1 MVDEGACIMAGLYQ
15 YTTSKG
21 TFWRVNYTK
30 PDGTPTTR
38 RGFTTKRDAKLFAAE
53 NDVSQ
58 ARGEWVDPTDGKKT
72 VRHYAE
78 LYKQARLANLKP
90 SSRNVMETT
99 WRIHVEPHWGNR
111 QVSTIK
117 KSQVAAWVGTKNTE
131 RSPQT
136 VRRMVFV
143 LSGILELAVD
153 DRAIVRNPTV
163 GVQLPAKIKKPARY
177 LTHQQ
182 VELLAKQLKE
192 DEKSTIVRFL
202 AYTGLR
208 WGELAALRVQD
219 VDLVKNR
226 VTVEQNA
233 VLVSGV
239 YEIGTPKTG
248 KSRTLGSAPFLAFL
262 LRPLMKDKPPEA
274 YVFGDGQTVMRYPN
288 AGDGWFVGAVKRAR
302 KSDKTFPEI
311 TLHDLRHTAASLAVS
326 AGANVKA
333 VQRMLGHAS
342 AAMTLD
348 VYADLFDEDMDA
360 VATELGNA
368 RSVALGA

>member
-1 MVDEGACIMAGLYQ
+1 MAGIYQ
-15 YTTSKG
+15 YTNSKG

-72 VRHYAE
+72 VRQYAE

-90 SSRNVMETT
+90 SSRKVMETA

-117 KSQVAAWVGTKNTE
+117 KSQVSAWVGKKTAE
-131 RSPQT
+131 RSAQT

-143 LSGILELAVD
+143 LSGILELAAD

-163 GVQLPAKIKKPARY
+163 GVPLPAKAKKPARY
-177 LTHQQ
+177 LTHRQ
-182 VELLAKQLKE
+182 VEALAEQLK
-192 DEKSTIVRFL
+192 DHEKATIVRFL

-219 VDLVKNR
+219 VDLIKNR

-233 VLVSGV
+233 VLVNGL

-248 KSRTLGSAPFLAFL
+248 KARTLGSAPFLAFL
-262 LRPLMKDKPPEA
+262 LRAQMSGKTQEQ
-274 YVFGDGQTVMRYPN
+274 YVFGDDMSPMRYPN

-302 KSDKTFPEI
+302 EADETFPEI

-360 VATELGNA
+360 VATELGKA

>member
-1 MVDEGACIMAGLYQ
+1 MSGIYQ
-15 YTTSKG
+15 YQNSKG

-38 RGFTTKRDAKLFAAE
+38 RGFATKREARLFAS
-53 NDVSQ
+53 NTDVSQ
-58 ARGEWVDPTDGKKT
+58 ARGEWVDPTDGRRT
-72 VRHYAE
+72 VSYYAE
-78 LYKQARLANLKP
+78 LYTQARLANLKP
-90 SSRNVMETT
+90 SSRAVMETA
-99 WRIHVEPHWGNR
+99 WRIHVEPDWGKK
-111 QVSTIK
+111 QVSSIK
-117 KSQVAAWVGTKNTE
+117 KSQIAAWVGKKNTE
-131 RSPQT
+131 RSAQT

-143 LSGILELAVD
+143 LAGILELAVD
-153 DRAIVRNPTV
+153 DRALIRNPTI
-163 GVQLPAKIKKPARY
+163 GIQLPAKQRKAARY

-182 VELLAKQLKE
+182 VEDLANQLPD
-192 DEKSTIVRFL
+192 DERATIVRFL

-219 VDLVKNR
+219 IDLVKNR
-226 VTVEQNA
+226 IAVEQNA
-233 VLVSGV
+233 VLVSGT

-262 LRPLMKDKPPEA
+262 LRPLMQDKPLDA
-274 YVFGDGQTVMRYPN
+274 YVFGKGFTPMKYPN

-302 KSDKTFPEI
+302 AEDRTFPLL

-360 VATELGNA
+360 VATSLGDARNA
-368 RSVALGA
+368 ALKHVS

>member
-1 MVDEGACIMAGLYQ
+1 MAGIYS
-15 YTTSKG
+15 YKTSKG

-38 RGFTTKRDAKLFAAE
+38 RGFTTKRDARLFASANE
-53 NDVSQ
+53 VSQ
-58 ARGEWVDPTDGKKT
+58 AKGEWVDPTDGRKT
-72 VRHYAE
+72 VSHYAALWE
-78 LYKQARLANLKP
+78 QARLANLKP
-90 SSRNVMETT
+90 SSRAVMKTA
-99 WRIHVEPHWGNR
+99 WRVHVEPQWGAR
-111 QVSTIK
+111 PVASIK
-117 KSQVAAWVGTKNTE
+117 KSQVSAWVGKKTAEK
-131 RSPQT
+131 SAQT

-143 LSGILELAVD
+143 LAGILELAVD
-153 DRAIVRNPTV
+153 DKAIVRNPTAGLV
-163 GVQLPAKIKKPARY
+163 LPPKVRKAPRY
-177 LTHQQ
+177 LTHAQ
-182 VELLAKQLKE
+182 VEELAKQVE
-192 DEKSTIVRFL
+192 GQHSTIVRFL

-219 VDLVKNR
+219 VDLVKGR
-226 VTVEQNA
+226 ITVERNA
-233 VLVSGV
+233 VLVNGL

-248 KSRTLGSAPFLAFL
+248 KPRTLGFAPFLKFP
-262 LRPLMKDKPPEA
+262 LRPLLKDKPLDGL
-274 YVFGDGQTVMRYPN
+274 VFGNGAYPIKYPN

-302 KSDKTFPEI
+302 AADDKFPQI

-360 VATELGNA
+360 VAKHLDAA
-368 RSVALGA
+368 RAAALSDASKIA